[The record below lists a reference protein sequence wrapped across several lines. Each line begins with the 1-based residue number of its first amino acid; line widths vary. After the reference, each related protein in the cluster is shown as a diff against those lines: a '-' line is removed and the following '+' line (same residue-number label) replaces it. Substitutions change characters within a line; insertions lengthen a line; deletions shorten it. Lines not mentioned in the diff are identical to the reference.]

1 MSWTETFHCDVC
13 SKAKSEGSGDWWLAW
28 LGTTAGEPGAQ
39 DESMLK
45 MTGWNQVLSHS
56 VRCPLCAD
64 SYGPLDANRAKLIPS
79 QAGPFRRTPQSFTA
93 IPVNIL
99 SAPLQVTAQCD
110 NSY

>member
-56 VRCPLCAD
+56 AEVRHLCGARCAQTLMD
-64 SYGPLDANRAKLIPS
+64 RWM
-79 QAGPFRRTPQSFTA
+79 Q
-93 IPVNIL
+93 
-99 SAPLQVTAQCD
+99 TAQ
-110 NSY
+110 S